1 MPIRA
6 PMGGQKVNTRM
17 QIGKARHA
25 PRNPL
30 CLNDLEKRHGVSLTR
45 NASQK

>member
-6 PMGGQKVNTRM
+6 PLGGQKVNTRI
-17 QIGKARHA
+17 QSEKAHHA
-25 PRNPL
+25 PRKPL
-30 CLNDLEKRHGVSLTR
+30 CLKDLEKKHGVSLTR